1 MPAFRQ
7 RTSTREERLAEGD
20 FDVSEAE
27 VEAAQENIATVGV
40 AATQKQYKDPV
51 GGAKNSPY
59 YQPVEMAGSNHGQ
72 QGHGNGHGNGYLR
85 Q

>member
-1 MPAFRQ
+1 
-7 RTSTREERLAEGD
+7 
-20 FDVSEAE
+20 
-27 VEAAQENIATVGV
+27 VGV